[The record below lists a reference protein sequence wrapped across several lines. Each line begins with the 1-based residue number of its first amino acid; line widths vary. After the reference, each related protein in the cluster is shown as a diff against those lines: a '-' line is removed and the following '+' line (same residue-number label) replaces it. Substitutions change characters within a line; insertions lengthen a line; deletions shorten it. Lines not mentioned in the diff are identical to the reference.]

1 MESYVTWQVGFHRSG
16 RSMELLIKWA
26 VALLSQPSPQG
37 GSCKA
42 QVFNLPASWG
52 GMSLH
57 LHGECSHHAVILDIP
72 QNFLLELFY
81 LARNS

>member
-1 MESYVTWQVGFHRSG
+1 MGCGPPFPALPTG
-16 RSMELLIKWA
+16 REL
-26 VALLSQPSPQG
+26 QG
-37 GSCKA
+37 TG
-42 QVFNLPASWG
+42 FNLPASWG

-72 QNFLLELFY
+72 QIFLLELFY